1 MPKFKDDLT
10 ADFVRSILDFDP
22 ATGIFRWRYN
32 PNNPQAWNTRRAG
45 QIAGGRGSRYG
56 AVAIIRIAGPSYVA
70 HRLAWLITHGE
81 WPMDE
86 IDHINGDPLDNR
98 LVNLRIVTHSQNQFN
113 KAKQSNNT
121 TGYVGV
127 VHRPRTQRSDLWEAR
142 ISKDGKIVWQ
152 AYFTNPQE
160 AAAARRKAV
169 KMIHEGLTP
178 ENQNRL
184 TKYRREPHQPAP

>member
-10 ADFVRSILDFDP
+10 AGFVRSILDYDP
-22 ATGIFRWRYN
+22 DTGIFRWKYN
-32 PNNPQAWNTRRAG
+32 PNHAQCWNTRRAG
-45 QIAGGRGSRYG
+45 QIAGGRGSRFG
-56 AVAIIRIAGPSYVA
+56 AVAIIRIDGPSYVA

-81 WPMDE
+81 WPAGE

-98 LVNLRIVTHSQNQFN
+98 LTNLRIVTHSQNSFN

-127 VHRPRTQRSDLWEAR
+127 VHRYKRGDLWEAR
-142 ISKDGKIVWQ
+142 ISRDGKIVWQ

-169 KMIHEGLTP
+169 EAIHEGLTP
-178 ENQNRL
+178 ENPNRL
-184 TKYRREPHQPAP
+184 TKYRKKVDHSATP